1 MDNTPPIETVCGLPT
16 ENNVAEETPVAVA
29 PKANRGRPRLNVN
42 WPDGEFTFSAL
53 TEGNTLSSSSLR
65 KKMRAEL
72 SKGNLLKVDTLKVAF
87 GRPQNVYKKA

>member
-1 MDNTPPIETVCGLPT
+1 MDNTPPIETVCGLEAERSAT
-16 ENNVAEETPVAVA
+16 EETPVAA
-29 PKANRGRPRLNVN
+29 PSKANRGRPRLNVN

-53 TEGNTLSSSSLR
+53 NEGNTLSSSSLR